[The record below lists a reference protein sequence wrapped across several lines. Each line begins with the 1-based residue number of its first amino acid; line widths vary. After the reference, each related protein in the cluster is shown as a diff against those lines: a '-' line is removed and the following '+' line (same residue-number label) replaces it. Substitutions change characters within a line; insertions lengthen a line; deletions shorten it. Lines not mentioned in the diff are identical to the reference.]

1 MKRSFARL
9 FSILLL
15 IFALML
21 SGCSSNSGT
30 QDGGDNSG
38 TPASAS
44 ETPSPEEQ
52 TDFEKY
58 NSYVTLMESISEMD
72 GMIMDYFSV
81 VKDQPEFELVD
92 GMDYSL
98 LTDTFHYYDGKDFY
112 MDYAITDST
121 REPEYPEQDALL
133 KALEEPYYEM
143 DAALVALGSY
153 FTPSQKM
160 SDDSHIVN
168 VFPYETDNMAQAA
181 ALHTQLYNAVEAF
194 YDAAMPFMESM
205 TSLVE
210 SEEQDE
216 LDRLQSEGMN
226 IAYYTRVV
234 INVCD
239 EINTDILEQVSVA
252 EELPALDMTNLEA
265 LYTQYQEAHTKLLE
279 ALADPAEVEKVP
291 HWHMEWSSEDYSE
304 LIAGLDTALNTLM
317 ETARSQGDYIQNY
330 LDFADAISNMI
341 SSYNQSF
348 T

>member
-1 MKRSFARL
+1 MKRALTRL
-9 FSILLL
+9 FPILLL

-21 SGCSSNSGT
+21 SGCSSST
-30 QDGGDNSG
+30 D
-38 TPASAS
+38 TPPSAS
-44 ETPSPEEQ
+44 ETPAAEEQ

-58 NSYVTLMESISEMD
+58 NSYVTLMDSISEMD

-81 VKDQPEFELVD
+81 VKDQPEFELAD
-92 GMDYSL
+92 GMDYSM
-98 LTDTFHYYDGKDFY
+98 LTDTFHYYEGKDFY
-112 MDYAITDST
+112 
-121 REPEYPEQDALL
+121 
-133 KALEEPYYEM
+133 
-143 DAALVALGSY
+143 
-153 FTPSQKM
+153 FTPTQKM
-160 SDDSHIVN
+160 DEDYHMIDIY
-168 VFPYETDNMAQAA
+168 PYETDNMAQAA

-194 YDAAMPFMESM
+194 YDAAMPFMDSM

-239 EINTDILEQVSVA
+239 EINTDILEQVAAA
-252 EELPALDMTNLEA
+252 EDLPVLDMTNLES

-279 ALADPAEVEKVP
+279 ALADPAEMEKVP
-291 HWHMEWSSEDYSE
+291 HWHMEWSAEDYSE
-304 LIAGLDTALNTLM
+304 LVTGLDTALNALM
-317 ETARSQGDYIQNY
+317 ETARSQGDYSQNY
-330 LDFADAISNMI
+330 LDFADAISYMV

>member
-1 MKRSFARL
+1 MKRSLTRL
-9 FSILLL
+9 FPVLLL

-21 SGCSSNSGT
+21 SGCSSSA
-30 QDGGDNSG
+30 D
-38 TPASAS
+38 TPPSAS
-44 ETPSPEEQ
+44 ETPAAEEQ

-58 NSYVTLMESISEMD
+58 NSYVTLMDSISEMD

-81 VKDQPEFELVD
+81 VKDQPEFELAD
-92 GMDYSL
+92 GMDYSM
-98 LTDTFHYYDGKDFY
+98 LTDTFHYYEGKDFY
-112 MDYAITDST
+112 MDYAISDSG
-121 REPEYPEQDALL
+121 RDPEYPEQDALL

-143 DAALVALGSY
+143 DAALTALGSY
-153 FTPSQKM
+153 FTPTQKM
-160 SDDSHIVN
+160 DEDYHMIDIY
-168 VFPYETDNMAQAA
+168 PYETDNMAQAA

-194 YDAAMPFMESM
+194 YDAAMPFMDSM

-239 EINTDILEQVSVA
+239 EINTDILEQVAAA
-252 EELPALDMTNLEA
+252 EDLPVLDMTNLES

-279 ALADPAEVEKVP
+279 ALADPAEMEKVP
-291 HWHMEWSSEDYSE
+291 HWHMEWSAEDYSE
-304 LIAGLDTALNTLM
+304 LVTGLDTALNALM
-317 ETARSQGDYIQNY
+317 ETARSQGDYSQNY
-330 LDFADAISNMI
+330 LDFADAISYMV